1 MTWWQASPA
10 ALENEEAEMRGAII
24 PITMV
29 PGHSLVHRV
38 APLPKLL
45 WALGVLIISFATR
58 NPVILGSIIIL
69 GLLLVAIS
77 DIWKQFLKVISIL
90 FPILLTLIVLQSVA
104 PAFPR
109 PWTPIVP
116 FGPFTI
122 YQEGIYSGVTM
133 VLRAVGMTIFA
144 LVAIMTTH
152 PSDLFVSLQGIGMPY
167 VLNFILT
174 MTLQLIPILQNEF
187 ATVLSAQKSRGLKG
201 TGFGAVLPSM
211 VPVFVGAIERVQ
223 QLSISLESRAF
234 GSSGVKTSYR
244 SVRMGLKDYILMIL
258 GAVATVGTL
267 YWIIVDKSLDWSRTL
282 LFAPWLAVLLVTL
295 AALGFLTFTIIALR
309 YVLAA

>member
-1 MTWWQASPA
+1 
-10 ALENEEAEMRGAII
+10 MRGVVI

-29 PGHSLVHRV
+29 PGNSLIHRI

-45 WALGVLIISFATR
+45 WAGGVLIISFATR
-58 NPVILGSIIIL
+58 NPAILGGMIVL
-69 GLLLVAIS
+69 GLILVSIS
-77 DIWKQFLKVISIL
+77 NIWKPFIKVISIL

-133 VLRAVGMTIFA
+133 VMRAVSMTIFA
-144 LVAIMTTH
+144 LMAIMTTH
-152 PSDLFVSLQGIGMPY
+152 PSDLFVSLQGVGMPY

-174 MTLQLIPILQNEF
+174 MTLQLIPILQKEF

-234 GSSGVKTSYR
+234 GSSGTKTSFR
-244 SVRMGLKDYILMIL
+244 AVKMSLKDYVLIAL
-258 GAVATVGTL
+258 GAAVTAGLL
-267 YWIIVDKSLDWSRTL
+267 YWIIVDKSLDWSRTMVFEPWVAI
-282 LFAPWLAVLLVTL
+282 LFVSL
-295 AALGFLTFTIIALR
+295 AAIGFIAFMVIALR
-309 YVLAA
+309 YVLKA

>member
-1 MTWWQASPA
+1 
-10 ALENEEAEMRGAII
+10 MRGVVI

-29 PGHSLVHRV
+29 PGNSIIHKI

-45 WALGVLIISFATR
+45 WAGGVLIISFSTR
-58 NPVILGSIIIL
+58 NPAILGTMIVL
-69 GLLLVAIS
+69 GMLLVSIS
-77 DIWKQFLKVISIL
+77 NIWKPFLKVISIL
-90 FPILLTLIVLQSVA
+90 FPILLTLIVLQSFA

-109 PWTPIVP
+109 PWTPIVG

-133 VLRAVGMTIFA
+133 VLRAMSMTIFA

-152 PSDLFVSLQGIGMPY
+152 PSDLFASLQKVGMPY

-174 MTLQLIPILQNEF
+174 MTLQLIPILQKEF

-234 GSSGVKTSYR
+234 GSSGVKTSFR
-244 SVRMGLKDYILMIL
+244 NVRMSTKDYIIMTLAGL
-258 GAVATVGTL
+258 ATVAME
-267 YWIIVDKSLDWSRTL
+267 YWIIVDKSLDWSRTMV
-282 LFAPWLAVLLVTL
+282 FAPWLAMLLVGF
-295 AALGFLTFTIIALR
+295 AAAGFLAFVLIALR
-309 YVLAA
+309 YILSA